1 MASLRLR
8 MDRVT
13 TECARFLMSQLDLA
27 SCLDLRSMPGVAPE
41 LFAIQDMEKDMHAV
55 NAKDDASSTSSKDEA
70 EADSDN
76 HTTKRVDLLDKIDE
90 FIETNL
96 EQLSETR
103 QLRALPRICL
113 EVLHLSKEER
123 DAAQH
128 PRPLCE
134 LALDWLVIYNV
145 SSLISQLKVYCAKLI
160 LFIFV
165 NF

>member
-13 TECARFLMSQLDLA
+13 TECARFLLSQLDLA

-41 LFAIQDMEKDMHAV
+41 LFTIRDVDDQKAIQNIANNKNGTTTL
-55 NAKDDASSTSSKDEA
+55 NALPEESRK
-70 EADSDN
+70 DSDKQDLN
-76 HTTKRVDLLDKIDE
+76 GRKKSDLLSKVDE

-96 EQLSETR
+96 ELLGETR

-113 EVLHLSKEER
+113 EILHLTKEER

-134 LALDWLVIYNV
+134 LALDWLVIIDYIIPL
-145 SSLISQLKVYCAKLI
+145 S
-160 LFIFV
+160 
-165 NF
+165 

>member
-13 TECARFLMSQLDLA
+13 TECARFLLSQLDLA

-41 LFAIQDMEKDMHAV
+41 LFEIPDRGIGINTSNIMNGSNSNGQTEAA
-55 NAKDDASSTSSKDEA
+55 NASTT
-70 EADSDN
+70 DSD
-76 HTTKRVDLLDKIDE
+76 KKGRKKVDLLATVDE

-96 EQLSETR
+96 EQLGETR

-113 EVLHLSKEER
+113 EILHLSKEER
-123 DAAQH
+123 DAAQL

-134 LALDWLVIYNV
+134 LALDWLVEIYYV
-145 SSLISQLKVYCAKLI
+145 
-160 LFIFV
+160 FIFV
-165 NF
+165 ISE

>member
-13 TECARFLMSQLDLA
+13 AECARFLLSQLDLA

-41 LFAIQDMEKDMHAV
+41 LFALPDIDKKIRPSDSKEDLTS
-55 NAKDDASSTSSKDEA
+55 NATNGDI
-70 EADSDN
+70 DSDLER
-76 HTTKRVDLLDKIDE
+76 TGRKRIDLMDKIDD

-103 QLRALPRICL
+103 QLRALPRICM

-123 DAAQH
+123 DAALH

-134 LALDWLVIYNV
+134 LALDW
-145 SSLISQLKVYCAKLI
+145 
-160 LFIFV
+160 
-165 NF
+165 